1 MFLAAGTGN
10 SAFHLLEAT
19 RLIRPVSLVVLGAGT
34 IWTSGLRWVVFTT
47 RRGFGDVMK
56 VLVAV
61 DSITTLDI
69 LLNEM
74 IARSWPAGTEAR
86 VLSIVEDGDV
96 PGKLWR
102 EEGYEISAV
111 RREMHR
117 RGEQI
122 TASAVER
129 LRQKGISSRVVIMR
143 GNPEFLISFAARSWP
158 ADLIVMRAHNRKDF
172 RSRLLGSVA
181 KSVVESAPCSVE
193 IMRPREKTDGFRVL
207 LATDGSAASIAA
219 SQAIAEMSLPE
230 NTEVRVVRAVNAMS
244 YSLEELGLIGG
255 AATDEAHRAIGNA
268 VQVLSAAPLKI
279 SAEVIAGSAARQ
291 IVARARQWGADLI
304 VLGTNERRG
313 LSRLLFGSTSAA
325 VASGAHCSVRVI
337 RRNESVNELQQ
348 SRKAA

>member
-1 MFLAAGTGN
+1 
-10 SAFHLLEAT
+10 
-19 RLIRPVSLVVLGAGT
+19 
-34 IWTSGLRWVVFTT
+34 
-47 RRGFGDVMK
+47 MK

-61 DSITTLDI
+61 DSIATLDI
-69 LLNEM
+69 LLDEM

-86 VLSIVEDGDV
+86 VLSIIEDGDV
-96 PGKLWR
+96 PLEVWR
-102 EEGYEISAV
+102 EEGYEVSAV

-122 TASAVER
+122 TALAVER
-129 LRQKGISSRVVIMR
+129 LRQKGIPSRVVIMR

-158 ADLIVMRAHNRKDF
+158 ADLILMRANNRKDF

-193 IMRPREKTDGFRVL
+193 VIRPSEKTDSFRVL

-219 SQAIAEMSLPE
+219 SHAIAEMTLPE
-230 NTEVRVVRAVNAMS
+230 NTEVRVVSAVNPMI
-244 YSLEELGLIGG
+244 YSLEELGIGDTG
-255 AATDEAHRAIGNA
+255 TDHAHRAIGNA

-291 IVARARQWGADLI
+291 IVARARHWGADLI

-337 RRNESVNELQQ
+337 RRQDESRFQGL
-348 SRKAA
+348 RKAA